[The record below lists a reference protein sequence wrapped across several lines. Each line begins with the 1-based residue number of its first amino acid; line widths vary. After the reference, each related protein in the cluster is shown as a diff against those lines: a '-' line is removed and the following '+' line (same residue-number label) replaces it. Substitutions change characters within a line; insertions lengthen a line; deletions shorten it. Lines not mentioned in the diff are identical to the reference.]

1 MRRICVYCGSS
12 AGFDPVYRDMAAE
25 LGRFLA
31 KRGIGIVYG
40 GGKVGLMGTLANAAL
55 AAGGE
60 VIGIIPHHLIAMEVG
75 HHEVTTL
82 IPVDSM
88 HIRKHQMAEMSDAF
102 IALPGGIG
110 TAEEL
115 LEVLT
120 WLQLGIHA
128 KPVALLNTN
137 AYFSQ
142 LLGFLDHMMASG
154 FLKAEHREMLIVE
167 QEPGKLLARL
177 MSFVPQRIDKRIPV
191 AE

>member
-12 AGFDPVYRDMAAE
+12 AGFDPVYREAAAG

-31 KRGIGIVYG
+31 GQGIGIVYG
-40 GGKVGLMGTLANAAL
+40 AGKVGLMGILADAAL

-60 VIGIIPHHLIAMEVG
+60 VIGIIPHHLIEMEVG
-75 HHEVTTL
+75 HNELTTL
-82 IPVDSM
+82 IPVESM
-88 HIRKHQMAEMSDAF
+88 HIRKHQMAEMADAF
-102 IALPGGIG
+102 VALPGGIG

-137 AYFSQ
+137 DYFSH
-142 LLGFLDHMMASG
+142 LLEFLDHMMASG

-167 QEPGKLLARL
+167 QRPERLLERL
-177 MSFVPQRIDKRIPV
+177 TAFVPQRIDKRISV